1 MQRGGAS
8 RERAVGCQAV
18 GVKRDTAGQV
28 PPGAGLVVGEVAGYQ
43 PRREEAPWEATARRW
58 QEAERRRRKLAER
71 LARDLAHPD
80 PDAPPGAL
88 SDFVAATAVQVR
100 WARNVEAQIAFELA
114 PRVVALGGEVGR
126 VEGRGGV
133 ILWVHS
139 LGDDFWSLVVPFEPF
154 DGPVLVCTD
163 DFGDHAMWISDDSAE
178 SREALTTLHTG
189 LIRALE
195 TRREQIAKG
204 TLPPD

>member
-1 MQRGGAS
+1 
-8 RERAVGCQAV
+8 
-18 GVKRDTAGQV
+18 
-28 PPGAGLVVGEVAGYQ
+28 LVVGDVSVA
-43 PRREEAPWEATARRW
+43 ERW
-58 QEAERRRRKLAER
+58 RAVERRRRKLAER

-100 WARNVEAQIAFELA
+100 WAPAIEAQMAFDQAL
-114 PRVVALGGEVGR
+114 RVVALGGEVGR

-133 ILWVHS
+133 VLWVHAVE
-139 LGDDFWSLVVPFEPF
+139 DDFWSLVVPFEPF

-163 DFGDHAMWISDDSAE
+163 DFGDHAMWISEDSPE
-178 SREALTTLHTG
+178 SREALSTLHTG
-189 LIRALE
+189 LIVALE
-195 TRREQIAKG
+195 TRRDLIAKG